1 MTNSRAKGARVEREA
16 VTITLRLPHRCL
28 SPNARCHWATKARET
43 KGYRSTAKVLTMCE
57 LNSARPEWPAA
68 TVSITYNH
76 LVKRNRDR
84 DNALACLKSAFDG
97 LADAG
102 LIKNDSGLTHLPIV
116 FTVDRDRPEGVTLTI
131 TRDGAGKE

>member
-1 MTNSRAKGARVEREA
+1 MNSRAKGARVEREA
-16 VTITLRLPHRCL
+16 VTITLPLPHRCL
-28 SPNARCHWATKARET
+28 SPNARCHWAVKAKQTRWYRENACGRTGLATK
-43 KGYRSTAKVLTMCE
+43 Y
-57 LNSARPEWPAA
+57 ARPEWPAA
-68 TVSITYNH
+68 TVAIEYNH
-76 LVKRNRDR
+76 HVKRNRDR

-116 FTVDRDRPEGVTLTI
+116 FTVDKNRPEGVTLTI